1 MISLGQVKLADIL
14 PPNLRSDPTIA
25 AAATAADAQ
34 RADILAAIYK
44 LPFFSRLETLTD
56 EEADELAYQFHVDFY
71 DTDLPLQQK
80 RALVANSYA
89 WHRRKGTKS
98 AVEELIRTVFGDGS
112 VQEWFEYGG
121 QPGTFRVIT
130 TNADTT
136 NAKADQF
143 IAALSTVTRASA
155 HLDVIQI
162 DVTDKMEVYIGHA
175 LHVGK
180 TLTFKQVM

>member
-1 MISLGQVKLADIL
+1 MINLSQVSLLDML
-14 PPNLRSDPTIA
+14 PPNLRADPTIA
-25 AAATAADAQ
+25 AAAVAADAQ
-34 RADILAAIYK
+34 RTDILAAINK
-44 LPFFSRLETLTD
+44 LPYFSRLESLTD

-121 QPGTFRVIT
+121 EPGTYRVIT
-130 TNADTT
+130 TNADTA
-136 NAKADQF
+136 NEKADQF
-143 IAALSTVTRASA
+143 LAALATVDRASA
-155 HLDVIQI
+155 HLDRIQV
-162 DVTDKMEVYIGHA
+162 DVSDESTLYLGTVVHIGDTIT
-175 LHVGK
+175 VK
-180 TLTFKQVM
+180 